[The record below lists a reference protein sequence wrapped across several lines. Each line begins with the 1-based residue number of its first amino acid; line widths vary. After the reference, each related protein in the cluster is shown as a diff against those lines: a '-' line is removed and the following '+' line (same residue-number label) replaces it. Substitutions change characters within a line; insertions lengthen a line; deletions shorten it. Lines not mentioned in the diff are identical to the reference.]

1 MAIKPVNEEH
11 KKAIVAA
18 RKRKANNQQIT
29 PGVQR
34 ILNKYETKKGTD
46 GSKSMM
52 GRSTSSKNSKG
63 SGSTGRGGGK
73 TNNSGG
79 GRGNTSKPSKPSTK
93 SGGSSKPS
101 ASTSSKPSASTSS
114 KPSASTSSKSS
125 GAILGG
131 YKSKYGGSSSSSS
144 SISTSRLDSFNSK
157 PSAST
162 STSASPSSSVSKP
175 SEPKIE
181 TARDIRKAGR
191 LKRRQERKENITERR
206 TMRREA
212 RDERIESRRSS
223 NASIQRVKNKEK
235 AKKQKSI
242 QAEKLKNTQ
251 AKIAKKEQKQYDRQL
266 KRNPFLGDQTNASL
280 ATSKKGGSGPSYEV
294 AQQEKALMSDLNKTA
309 FMMKSETPMKMMQNQ
324 QGVQGTPYQDVN
336 QMNYN
341 FDPLSQQRAQQM
353 QMPINNSPL
362 NRELVGNQHKLPK
375 EIKDAIK
382 KAK

>member
-1 MAIKPVNEEH
+1 MAINPVNEEH
-11 KKAIVAA
+11 KRAIVAA

-29 PGVQR
+29 PGVQK

-46 GSKSMM
+46 GSKLM
-52 GRSTSSKNSKG
+52 GGSTSSKNSKG
-63 SGSTGRGGGK
+63 LGSTGRAPGVNKPGGGK
-73 TNNSGG
+73 SSGPATKPS
-79 GRGNTSKPSKPSTK
+79 NQSKPSAK
-93 SGGSSKPS
+93 SGGSSP
-101 ASTSSKPSASTSS
+101 TSKPTSTNN
-114 KPSASTSSKSS
+114 STPKASKSS

-131 YKSKYGGSSSSSS
+131 YKSKYGGSSNSSS

-191 LKRRQERKENITERR
+191 LKRRQERKENRIERR

-223 NASIQRVKNKEK
+223 NASIQRVKNKVKAEK
-235 AKKQKSI
+235 QQSR
-242 QAEKLKNTQ
+242 QDQKLKNTQ
-251 AKIAKKEQKQYDRQL
+251 AKIARKEQKQYDRQL

-280 ATSKKGGSGPSYEV
+280 ATSKRGGSGPSYEA
-294 AQQEKALMSDLNKTA
+294 AQQEKVLQSNLNKTA

-341 FDPLSQQRAQQM
+341 FNPLAQQRAQQM

-362 NRELVGNQHKLPK
+362 NRELVGNQHKLPQ

>member
-1 MAIKPVNEEH
+1 MAQKIHRAYKIALKAQKEYKAKG
-11 KKAIVAA
+11 KKLP
-18 RKRKANNQQIT
+18 NQIQT
-29 PGVQR
+29 VLDR
-34 ILNKYETKKGTD
+34 FETKKGTD

-93 SGGSSKPS
+93 SGG
-101 ASTSSKPSASTSS
+101 SSKPSASTSS